1 MDIKNP
7 EYILEIARQQSV
19 THAAEKLFVTQST
32 LSQYLLKLENE
43 LGTPLFSREKSGL
56 VPTEAGHVYLHAAR
70 AVVQIQNAAEA
81 SIAALKKEGFL
92 CVGVSFWGL
101 TLLTGLLPAFK
112 SRFPDITLRIFVDDY
127 AHLKV
132 MMQAGRIDLA
142 VISITEEDDRPAQ
155 GAVNLRREELVVA
168 LPREAAYCLEHPDAE
183 FISEK
188 QLPQALDTLDFIAL
202 DEGASIRRRRE
213 CLSCHK
219 RFTTYEMMES
229 LPLVVVK
236 KDGSRQSFDRNKVM
250 SGLIRACEKRPVSVN
265 TLEELVTEIEQ
276 VLQNE
281 MEREVSSAMIGE
293 LVMERLKK
301 VDEVAYVRF
310 ASVYRQF
317 KDINTFMQELNKL
330 LEDRR

>member
-70 AVVQIQNAAEA
+70 AEVQIQNAAEV

-101 TLLTGLLPAFK
+101 TLLTGLLPTFK
-112 SRFPDITLRIFVDDY
+112 SRFPDITLRLFVDDY

-155 GAVNLRREELVVA
+155 GSIDLKREELVVA

-183 FISEK
+183 FISEE
-188 QLPQALDTLDFIAL
+188 QLPQALDTLNFIAP
-202 DEGASIRRRRE
+202 DEGASIRRIEDALFRRLMYRPHVICE
-213 CLSCHK
+213 VEREDSATRMVAAGVGAAILSVEDVRGVREIRSFRLDPPLYRENIMVLRRGVK
-219 RFTTYEMMES
+219 RTEALT
-229 LPLVVVK
+229 
-236 KDGSRQSFDRNKVM
+236 G
-250 SGLIRACEKRPVSVN
+250 
-265 TLEELVTEIEQ
+265 LEEL
-276 VLQNE
+276 
-281 MEREVSSAMIGE
+281 
-293 LVMERLKK
+293 LVAQAR
-301 VDEVAYVRF
+301 
-310 ASVYRQF
+310 
-317 KDINTFMQELNKL
+317 NK
-330 LEDRR
+330 

>member
-19 THAAEKLFVTQST
+19 THAAEKLFFTPST

-202 DEGASIRRRRE
+202 DEGASIRRIEDALFRRLMYRPHVICE
-213 CLSCHK
+213 VEREDSATRMVDAGVGAAILSQEDVRGVRSIRSFRLDPPLYRENIMVLRRGAK
-219 RFTTYEMMES
+219 RTEALT
-229 LPLVVVK
+229 
-236 KDGSRQSFDRNKVM
+236 G
-250 SGLIRACEKRPVSVN
+250 
-265 TLEELVTEIEQ
+265 LEEL
-276 VLQNE
+276 
-281 MEREVSSAMIGE
+281 
-293 LVMERLKK
+293 LVAQARSE
-301 VDEVAYVRF
+301 
-310 ASVYRQF
+310 
-317 KDINTFMQELNKL
+317 
-330 LEDRR
+330 

>member
-101 TLLTGLLPAFK
+101 MLLTGLLPAFK

-202 DEGASIRRRRE
+202 DEGASIRRIEDALFRRLMYRPHVICE
-213 CLSCHK
+213 VEREDSATRMVDAGVGAAILSQEDVRGVRSIRPFRLDPPLYRENIMVLRRGAK
-219 RFTTYEMMES
+219 RTEALT
-229 LPLVVVK
+229 
-236 KDGSRQSFDRNKVM
+236 G
-250 SGLIRACEKRPVSVN
+250 
-265 TLEELVTEIEQ
+265 LEEL
-276 VLQNE
+276 
-281 MEREVSSAMIGE
+281 
-293 LVMERLKK
+293 LVAQARSE
-301 VDEVAYVRF
+301 
-310 ASVYRQF
+310 
-317 KDINTFMQELNKL
+317 
-330 LEDRR
+330 

>member
-70 AVVQIQNAAEA
+70 AVVQIQNAAAA

-155 GAVNLRREELVVA
+155 GAFDLRREELVVA

-188 QLPQALDTLDFIAL
+188 QLPQALDTLNFIAP
-202 DEGASIRRRRE
+202 DEGASIRRIEDALFRRLMYRPHVICE
-213 CLSCHK
+213 VEREDSATRMVAAGVGAAILSVEDVRGVREIRSFRLDPPLYRENIMVLRRGVK
-219 RFTTYEMMES
+219 RTEALT
-229 LPLVVVK
+229 
-236 KDGSRQSFDRNKVM
+236 G
-250 SGLIRACEKRPVSVN
+250 
-265 TLEELVTEIEQ
+265 LEEL
-276 VLQNE
+276 
-281 MEREVSSAMIGE
+281 
-293 LVMERLKK
+293 LVAQAQSE
-301 VDEVAYVRF
+301 
-310 ASVYRQF
+310 
-317 KDINTFMQELNKL
+317 
-330 LEDRR
+330 

>member
-155 GAVNLRREELVVA
+155 GSIDLRREELVVA
-168 LPREAAYCLEHPDAE
+168 LPREAVYCLEHPDAE

-202 DEGASIRRRRE
+202 DEGASIRRIEDALFRRLMYRPHVICE
-213 CLSCHK
+213 VEREDSATRMVDAGVGAAILSQEDVRGVRSIRSFRLDPPLYRENIMVLRRGVK
-219 RFTTYEMMES
+219 RTEALT
-229 LPLVVVK
+229 
-236 KDGSRQSFDRNKVM
+236 G
-250 SGLIRACEKRPVSVN
+250 
-265 TLEELVTEIEQ
+265 LEEL
-276 VLQNE
+276 
-281 MEREVSSAMIGE
+281 
-293 LVMERLKK
+293 LVAQAR
-301 VDEVAYVRF
+301 
-310 ASVYRQF
+310 
-317 KDINTFMQELNKL
+317 NK
-330 LEDRR
+330 

>member
-188 QLPQALDTLDFIAL
+188 QLPQALDTLNFIAP
-202 DEGASIRRRRE
+202 DEGASIRRIEDALFRRLMYRPHVICE
-213 CLSCHK
+213 VEREDSATRMVAAGVGAAILSVEDVRGVREIRSFRLDPPLYRENIMVLRRGVK
-219 RFTTYEMMES
+219 RTEALT
-229 LPLVVVK
+229 
-236 KDGSRQSFDRNKVM
+236 G
-250 SGLIRACEKRPVSVN
+250 
-265 TLEELVTEIEQ
+265 LEEL
-276 VLQNE
+276 
-281 MEREVSSAMIGE
+281 
-293 LVMERLKK
+293 LVAQAQSE
-301 VDEVAYVRF
+301 
-310 ASVYRQF
+310 
-317 KDINTFMQELNKL
+317 
-330 LEDRR
+330 

>member
-188 QLPQALDTLDFIAL
+188 QLPQALDMLDFIAL
-202 DEGASIRRRRE
+202 DEGASIRRIEDALFRRLMYRPHVICE
-213 CLSCHK
+213 VEREDSATRMVDAGVGAAILSQEDVRGVRSIRSFRLDPPLYRENIMVLRRGAK
-219 RFTTYEMMES
+219 RTEALT
-229 LPLVVVK
+229 
-236 KDGSRQSFDRNKVM
+236 G
-250 SGLIRACEKRPVSVN
+250 
-265 TLEELVTEIEQ
+265 LEEL
-276 VLQNE
+276 
-281 MEREVSSAMIGE
+281 
-293 LVMERLKK
+293 LVAQARSE
-301 VDEVAYVRF
+301 
-310 ASVYRQF
+310 
-317 KDINTFMQELNKL
+317 
-330 LEDRR
+330 

>member
-155 GAVNLRREELVVA
+155 GAVDLRREELVVA

-202 DEGASIRRRRE
+202 DEGASIRRIEDALFRRLMYRPHVICE
-213 CLSCHK
+213 VEREDSATRMVAAGVGAAILSVEDVRGVREIRSFRLDPPLYRENIMVLRRGVK
-219 RFTTYEMMES
+219 RTEALT
-229 LPLVVVK
+229 
-236 KDGSRQSFDRNKVM
+236 G
-250 SGLIRACEKRPVSVN
+250 
-265 TLEELVTEIEQ
+265 LEEL
-276 VLQNE
+276 
-281 MEREVSSAMIGE
+281 
-293 LVMERLKK
+293 LVAQAQSE
-301 VDEVAYVRF
+301 
-310 ASVYRQF
+310 
-317 KDINTFMQELNKL
+317 
-330 LEDRR
+330 

>member
-70 AVVQIQNAAEA
+70 AVVQIQNAAEV

-101 TLLTGLLPAFK
+101 TLLTGLLPTFK
-112 SRFPDITLRIFVDDY
+112 SRFPDITLRLFVDDY

-155 GAVNLRREELVVA
+155 GSIDLKREELVVE

-183 FISEK
+183 FISEE
-188 QLPQALDTLDFIAL
+188 QLPQALDTLNFIAP
-202 DEGASIRRRRE
+202 DEGASIRRIEDALFRRLMYRPHVICE
-213 CLSCHK
+213 VEREDSATRMVAAGVGAAILSVEDVRGVREIRSFRLDPPLYRENIMVLRRGVK
-219 RFTTYEMMES
+219 RTEALT
-229 LPLVVVK
+229 
-236 KDGSRQSFDRNKVM
+236 G
-250 SGLIRACEKRPVSVN
+250 
-265 TLEELVTEIEQ
+265 LEEL
-276 VLQNE
+276 
-281 MEREVSSAMIGE
+281 
-293 LVMERLKK
+293 LVAQAR
-301 VDEVAYVRF
+301 
-310 ASVYRQF
+310 
-317 KDINTFMQELNKL
+317 NK
-330 LEDRR
+330 

>member
-70 AVVQIQNAAEA
+70 AVVQIQNAAAA

-155 GAVNLRREELVVA
+155 GSIDLKREELVVA

-183 FISEK
+183 FISEE
-188 QLPQALDTLDFIAL
+188 QLPQALDTLNFIAP
-202 DEGASIRRRRE
+202 DEGASIRRIEDALFRRLMYRPHVICE
-213 CLSCHK
+213 VEREDSATRMVAAGVGAAILSVEDVRGVREIRSFRLDPPLYRENIMVLRRGVK
-219 RFTTYEMMES
+219 RTEALT
-229 LPLVVVK
+229 
-236 KDGSRQSFDRNKVM
+236 G
-250 SGLIRACEKRPVSVN
+250 
-265 TLEELVTEIEQ
+265 LEEL
-276 VLQNE
+276 
-281 MEREVSSAMIGE
+281 
-293 LVMERLKK
+293 LVAQAQSE
-301 VDEVAYVRF
+301 
-310 ASVYRQF
+310 
-317 KDINTFMQELNKL
+317 
-330 LEDRR
+330 

>member
-19 THAAEKLFVTQST
+19 THAAEKLLVTQST

-70 AVVQIQNAAEA
+70 AVVQIQNAAAA

-155 GAVNLRREELVVA
+155 GAIDLRREELVVA

-188 QLPQALDTLDFIAL
+188 QLPQALDTLNFIAP
-202 DEGASIRRRRE
+202 DEGASIRRIEDALFRRLMYRPHVICE
-213 CLSCHK
+213 VEREDSATRMVAAGVGAAILSVEDVRGVREIRSFRLDPPLYRENIMVLRRGVK
-219 RFTTYEMMES
+219 RTEALT
-229 LPLVVVK
+229 
-236 KDGSRQSFDRNKVM
+236 G
-250 SGLIRACEKRPVSVN
+250 
-265 TLEELVTEIEQ
+265 LEEL
-276 VLQNE
+276 
-281 MEREVSSAMIGE
+281 
-293 LVMERLKK
+293 LVAQARSE
-301 VDEVAYVRF
+301 
-310 ASVYRQF
+310 
-317 KDINTFMQELNKL
+317 
-330 LEDRR
+330 

>member
-70 AVVQIQNAAEA
+70 AVVQIQNAAEV

-101 TLLTGLLPAFK
+101 TLLTGLLPTFK
-112 SRFPDITLRIFVDDY
+112 SRFPDITLRLFVDDY

-155 GAVNLRREELVVA
+155 GSIDLKREDSATRMVAAGVGAAILSVEDVRGVREIRSFRLDPPLYRENIMVLRRGVKRTEA
-168 LPREAAYCLEHPDAE
+168 L
-183 FISEK
+183 
-188 QLPQALDTLDFIAL
+188 T
-202 DEGASIRRRRE
+202 G
-213 CLSCHK
+213 
-219 RFTTYEMMES
+219 
-229 LPLVVVK
+229 
-236 KDGSRQSFDRNKVM
+236 
-250 SGLIRACEKRPVSVN
+250 
-265 TLEELVTEIEQ
+265 LEEL
-276 VLQNE
+276 
-281 MEREVSSAMIGE
+281 
-293 LVMERLKK
+293 LVAQAR
-301 VDEVAYVRF
+301 
-310 ASVYRQF
+310 
-317 KDINTFMQELNKL
+317 NK
-330 LEDRR
+330 

>member
-43 LGTPLFSREKSGL
+43 LGTPLFSWEKSGL

-101 TLLTGLLPAFK
+101 MLLTGLLPAFK

-202 DEGASIRRRRE
+202 DEGASIRRIEDALFRRLMYRPHVICE
-213 CLSCHK
+213 VEREDSATRMVDAGVGAAILSQEDVRGVRSIRSFRLDPPLYRENIMVLRRGAK
-219 RFTTYEMMES
+219 RTEALT
-229 LPLVVVK
+229 
-236 KDGSRQSFDRNKVM
+236 G
-250 SGLIRACEKRPVSVN
+250 
-265 TLEELVTEIEQ
+265 LEEL
-276 VLQNE
+276 
-281 MEREVSSAMIGE
+281 
-293 LVMERLKK
+293 LVAQARSE
-301 VDEVAYVRF
+301 
-310 ASVYRQF
+310 
-317 KDINTFMQELNKL
+317 
-330 LEDRR
+330 

>member
-70 AVVQIQNAAEA
+70 AVVQIQNAAAA

-101 TLLTGLLPAFK
+101 TLLTGLLPTFK
-112 SRFPDITLRIFVDDY
+112 SRFPDITLRLFGDDY

-155 GAVNLRREELVVA
+155 GSIDLKREELVVA

-183 FISEK
+183 FISEE
-188 QLPQALDTLDFIAL
+188 QLPQALDTLNFIAP
-202 DEGASIRRRRE
+202 DEGASIRRIEDALFRRLMYRPHVICE
-213 CLSCHK
+213 VEREDSATRMVAAGVGAAILSVEDVRGVREIRSFRLDPPLYRENIMVLRRGVK
-219 RFTTYEMMES
+219 RTEALT
-229 LPLVVVK
+229 
-236 KDGSRQSFDRNKVM
+236 G
-250 SGLIRACEKRPVSVN
+250 
-265 TLEELVTEIEQ
+265 LEEL
-276 VLQNE
+276 
-281 MEREVSSAMIGE
+281 
-293 LVMERLKK
+293 LVAQAR
-301 VDEVAYVRF
+301 
-310 ASVYRQF
+310 
-317 KDINTFMQELNKL
+317 NK
-330 LEDRR
+330 

>member
-19 THAAEKLFVTQST
+19 THVAEKLFVTQST

-202 DEGASIRRRRE
+202 DEGASIRRIEDALFRRLMYRPHVICE
-213 CLSCHK
+213 VEREDSATRMVDAGVGAAILSQEDVRGVRSIRPFRLDPPLYRENIMVLRRGAK
-219 RFTTYEMMES
+219 RTEALT
-229 LPLVVVK
+229 
-236 KDGSRQSFDRNKVM
+236 G
-250 SGLIRACEKRPVSVN
+250 
-265 TLEELVTEIEQ
+265 LEEL
-276 VLQNE
+276 
-281 MEREVSSAMIGE
+281 
-293 LVMERLKK
+293 LVAQARSE
-301 VDEVAYVRF
+301 
-310 ASVYRQF
+310 
-317 KDINTFMQELNKL
+317 
-330 LEDRR
+330 

>member
-7 EYILEIARQQSV
+7 ECILEIARQQSV

-202 DEGASIRRRRE
+202 DEGASIRRIEDALFRRLMYRPHVICE
-213 CLSCHK
+213 VEREDSATRMVDAGVGAAILSQEDVRGVRSIRSFRLDPPLYRENIMVLRRGAK
-219 RFTTYEMMES
+219 RTEALT
-229 LPLVVVK
+229 
-236 KDGSRQSFDRNKVM
+236 G
-250 SGLIRACEKRPVSVN
+250 
-265 TLEELVTEIEQ
+265 LEEL
-276 VLQNE
+276 
-281 MEREVSSAMIGE
+281 
-293 LVMERLKK
+293 LVAQARSE
-301 VDEVAYVRF
+301 
-310 ASVYRQF
+310 
-317 KDINTFMQELNKL
+317 
-330 LEDRR
+330 

>member
-70 AVVQIQNAAEA
+70 AVVQIQNAAAA

-127 AHLKV
+127 AHL
-132 MMQAGRIDLA
+132 
-142 VISITEEDDRPAQ
+142 
-155 GAVNLRREELVVA
+155 
-168 LPREAAYCLEHPDAE
+168 
-183 FISEK
+183 
-188 QLPQALDTLDFIAL
+188 
-202 DEGASIRRRRE
+202 
-213 CLSCHK
+213 
-219 RFTTYEMMES
+219 
-229 LPLVVVK
+229 
-236 KDGSRQSFDRNKVM
+236 
-250 SGLIRACEKRPVSVN
+250 
-265 TLEELVTEIEQ
+265 
-276 VLQNE
+276 
-281 MEREVSSAMIGE
+281 
-293 LVMERLKK
+293 
-301 VDEVAYVRF
+301 
-310 ASVYRQF
+310 
-317 KDINTFMQELNKL
+317 
-330 LEDRR
+330 

>member
-43 LGTPLFSREKSGL
+43 LGTPLLSREKSGL

-101 TLLTGLLPAFK
+101 MLLTGLLPAFK

-202 DEGASIRRRRE
+202 DEGASIRRIEDALFRRLMYRPHVICEVEREDSATRMVDAGVGAAILSQEDVRGVRSIRPFRFVRE
-213 CLSCHK
+213 CAQARRSRSARDPW
-219 RFTTYEMMES
+219 RFH
-229 LPLVVVK
+229 
-236 KDGSRQSFDRNKVM
+236 
-250 SGLIRACEKRPVSVN
+250 RP
-265 TLEELVTEIEQ
+265 
-276 VLQNE
+276 
-281 MEREVSSAMIGE
+281 ER
-293 LVMERLKK
+293 
-301 VDEVAYVRF
+301 
-310 ASVYRQF
+310 
-317 KDINTFMQELNKL
+317 
-330 LEDRR
+330 

>member
-101 TLLTGLLPAFK
+101 MLLTGLLPAFK

-202 DEGASIRRRRE
+202 DEGASIRRIEDALFRRLMYRSHVICE
-213 CLSCHK
+213 VEREDSATRMVDAGVGAAILSQEDVRGVRSIRSFRLDPPLYRENIMVLRRGAK
-219 RFTTYEMMES
+219 RTEALT
-229 LPLVVVK
+229 
-236 KDGSRQSFDRNKVM
+236 G
-250 SGLIRACEKRPVSVN
+250 
-265 TLEELVTEIEQ
+265 LEEL
-276 VLQNE
+276 
-281 MEREVSSAMIGE
+281 
-293 LVMERLKK
+293 LVAQARSE
-301 VDEVAYVRF
+301 
-310 ASVYRQF
+310 
-317 KDINTFMQELNKL
+317 
-330 LEDRR
+330 

>member
-56 VPTEAGHVYLHAAR
+56 VPTEAGHVYLHASR
-70 AVVQIQNAAEA
+70 AVVQIQNAAEV

-101 TLLTGLLPAFK
+101 TLLTGLLPTFK
-112 SRFPDITLRIFVDDY
+112 SRFPDITLRLFVDDY

-155 GAVNLRREELVVA
+155 GAIDLRREELVVA

-188 QLPQALDTLDFIAL
+188 QLPQALDTLNFIAP
-202 DEGASIRRRRE
+202 DEGASIRRIEDALFRRLMYRPHVICE
-213 CLSCHK
+213 VEREDSATRMVAAGVGAAILSVEDVRGVREIRSFRLDPPLYRENIMVLRRGVK
-219 RFTTYEMMES
+219 RTEALT
-229 LPLVVVK
+229 
-236 KDGSRQSFDRNKVM
+236 G
-250 SGLIRACEKRPVSVN
+250 
-265 TLEELVTEIEQ
+265 LEEL
-276 VLQNE
+276 
-281 MEREVSSAMIGE
+281 
-293 LVMERLKK
+293 LVAQAR
-301 VDEVAYVRF
+301 
-310 ASVYRQF
+310 
-317 KDINTFMQELNKL
+317 NK
-330 LEDRR
+330 

>member
-112 SRFPDITLRIFVDDY
+112 SRFPDITLRICVDDY

-202 DEGASIRRRRE
+202 DEGASIRRIEDALFRRLMYRPHVICE
-213 CLSCHK
+213 VEREDSATRMVDAGVGAAILSQEDVRGVRSIRSFRLDPPLYRENIMVLRRGAK
-219 RFTTYEMMES
+219 RTEALT
-229 LPLVVVK
+229 
-236 KDGSRQSFDRNKVM
+236 G
-250 SGLIRACEKRPVSVN
+250 
-265 TLEELVTEIEQ
+265 LEEL
-276 VLQNE
+276 
-281 MEREVSSAMIGE
+281 
-293 LVMERLKK
+293 LVAQARSE
-301 VDEVAYVRF
+301 
-310 ASVYRQF
+310 
-317 KDINTFMQELNKL
+317 
-330 LEDRR
+330 

>member
-56 VPTEAGHVYLHAAR
+56 VPTEAGHVNLHAAR

-188 QLPQALDTLDFIAL
+188 QLPQALDTLNFIAP
-202 DEGASIRRRRE
+202 DEGASIRRIEDALFRRLMYRPHVICE
-213 CLSCHK
+213 VEREDSATRMVAAGVGAAILSVEDVRGVREIRSFRLDPPLYRENIMVLRRGVK
-219 RFTTYEMMES
+219 RTEALT
-229 LPLVVVK
+229 
-236 KDGSRQSFDRNKVM
+236 G
-250 SGLIRACEKRPVSVN
+250 
-265 TLEELVTEIEQ
+265 LEEL
-276 VLQNE
+276 
-281 MEREVSSAMIGE
+281 
-293 LVMERLKK
+293 LVAQAQSE
-301 VDEVAYVRF
+301 
-310 ASVYRQF
+310 
-317 KDINTFMQELNKL
+317 
-330 LEDRR
+330 

>member
-70 AVVQIQNAAEA
+70 AVVQIQNAAAA

-101 TLLTGLLPAFK
+101 TLLTGLLPTFK
-112 SRFPDITLRIFVDDY
+112 SRFPDITLRLFVDDY

-155 GAVNLRREELVVA
+155 GSIDLKREELVVA

-183 FISEK
+183 FISEE
-188 QLPQALDTLDFIAL
+188 QLPQALDTLNFIAP
-202 DEGASIRRRRE
+202 DEGASIRRIEDALFRRLMYRPHVICE
-213 CLSCHK
+213 VEREDSATRMVAAGVGAAILSVEDVRGVREIRSFRLDPPLYRENIMVLRRGVK
-219 RFTTYEMMES
+219 RTEALT
-229 LPLVVVK
+229 
-236 KDGSRQSFDRNKVM
+236 G
-250 SGLIRACEKRPVSVN
+250 
-265 TLEELVTEIEQ
+265 LEEL
-276 VLQNE
+276 
-281 MEREVSSAMIGE
+281 
-293 LVMERLKK
+293 LVAQAR
-301 VDEVAYVRF
+301 
-310 ASVYRQF
+310 
-317 KDINTFMQELNKL
+317 NK
-330 LEDRR
+330 